1 MALPLQGWVSL
12 GKMPPLGLPSSPLR
26 LVLGKPGQLWTPVQ
40 GLGPGSVAAHIFTQN
55 LQKDTL
61 HSVPV
66 HTAVDGSFL
75 QSCFFKWFL
84 APPSLVHSLEAL
96 PRVRMSVKTP
106 RRGSQHVYEMSSW
119 GLTGSRGRVTPPASA
134 HTLCEHGP
142 HLPGA

>member
-26 LVLGKPGQLWTPVQ
+26 LVLGKQGQLWTPVQ

-66 HTAVDGSFL
+66 HNGSGRFVL
-75 QSCFFKWFL
+75 TELFFQVVSRPTQSSSQFGGPARGADVC
-84 APPSLVHSLEAL
+84 EA
-96 PRVRMSVKTP
+96 
-106 RRGSQHVYEMSSW
+106 
-119 GLTGSRGRVTPPASA
+119 ASA
-134 HTLCEHGP
+134 RQPTRLRNEQLGAHWFKGTCHPTRLCP
-142 HLPGA
+142 HPV